1 MLYDA
6 ETAWETAVSHAYVL
20 NETLRILVVDDDP
33 IQREFAKVYLST
45 PTVDVETACNGAE
58 GLARLED
65 ENFDIALVDID
76 MPVMNGFELVEA
88 VRDRPSL
95 HELPIIVITGRE
107 DIESI
112 DRAFA
117 LGATSFV
124 CKAVN
129 WRLLSYQIKFVLRAG
144 RAVMQPA

>member
-1 MLYDA
+1 M
-6 ETAWETAVSHAYVL
+6 SHAYVL
-20 NETLRILVVDDDP
+20 NDTLRILVVDDDP

-45 PTVDVETACNGAE
+45 PTVTVETASDGAE
-58 GLARLED
+58 GLARLETED
-65 ENFDIALVDID
+65 FDIALVDID
-76 MPVMNGFELVEA
+76 MPVMNGFELLEA
-88 VRDRPSL
+88 IRARFAL
-95 HELPIIVITGRE
+95 RELPVIVITGRE
-107 DIESI
+107 DIDSI

-144 RAVMQPA
+144 RSVMQHA